1 MTFASAQLY
10 LRDIETMRGMPVC
23 GNRSDV
29 ENWNVKININKEIY
43 LGIYLFSLYICLSC
57 SIDCYDCI
65 IYNNYCNNMEKKFS

>member
-29 ENWNVKININKEIY
+29 ENWNVRKQKKI
-43 LGIYLFSLYICLSC
+43 FLYMYVCMYI
-57 SIDCYDCI
+57 
-65 IYNNYCNNMEKKFS
+65 F